1 MAVNQAQAEHT
12 LTSAP
17 ADDPDLKIQKLQDD
31 MDQIKISIKRL
42 LIDIRERMNELEN
55 PFVSTVSSGSS
66 LQGPRGGTVITSAPS
81 APGSDGCQGSQLVSA
96 DYTRQF
102 PPNVQHSSTITQE
115 SSTHPQL
122 VPRQETLSDD
132 RLIEALRS
140 QVTARS
146 SAKGEGIKQTHEKL
160 RLTKVHHLFEWTSR
174 MVKKYGHDR
183 LDMMLQSYRAMGYI
197 SKESGEQ
204 VKEITHLMPASIG
217 ELHDIGPDEFIKEL
231 YTLNRIL
238 DPADMSLDR
247 DMIEVLMEQQRR
259 NEVPQ
264 KGANKKSANSV
275 DKESQEDWVRMLDGV

>member
-1 MAVNQAQAEHT
+1 MAENQAQAEHT

-31 MDQIKISIKRL
+31 VDQIKVSIKRL

-66 LQGPRGGTVITSAPS
+66 VQGREGGTTVNREPS
-81 APGSDGCQGSQLVSA
+81 APGGDGCQGSQLVSA
-96 DYTRQF
+96 DHTRQF
-102 PPNVQHSSTITQE
+102 PPNVQHGSTITQDNI
-115 SSTHPQL
+115 THPQQ
-122 VPRQETLSDD
+122 VSRQETLSDD
-132 RLIEALRS
+132 RLIETLRS
-140 QVTARS
+140 QVAARS
-146 SAKGEGIKQTHEKL
+146 STKGEGIKQTHEKL
-160 RLTKVHHLFEWTSR
+160 RLTKVHRLFEWTSR

-197 SKESGEQ
+197 SKESGEL
-204 VKEITHLMPASIG
+204 VKEITRLMPASIG
-217 ELHDIGPDEFIKEL
+217 ESHDIGPDEFIKEL

-259 NEVPQ
+259 NGVPQ
-264 KGANKKSANSV
+264 KGANSV
-275 DKESQEDWVRMLDGV
+275 DKESKEDWVRMLDGV